1 MAKKPRFSI
10 SSEMATEATKRK
22 AQEDMR
28 RFLEELFR
36 KMAAQHSRE
45 AQIYERT
52 ARKWLKKE

>member
-1 MAKKPRFSI
+1 MAS
-10 SSEMATEATKRK
+10 EATKRK
-22 AQEDMR
+22 AKEDMR

-52 ARKWLKKE
+52 ARKWLKKD